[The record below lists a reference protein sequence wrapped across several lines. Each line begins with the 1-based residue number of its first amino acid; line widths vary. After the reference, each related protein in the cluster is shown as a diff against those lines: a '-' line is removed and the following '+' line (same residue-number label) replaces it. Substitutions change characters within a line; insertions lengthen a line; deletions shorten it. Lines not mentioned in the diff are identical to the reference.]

1 MSVEPRTADELT
13 RVIRAWLDADDSTH
27 WGDFEKALDSI
38 INPSENRVAKLEL
51 LQGDGFIAQADS
63 ILEGNKGEFVK
74 LVIVGERP
82 DGSYAVAGSHG
93 APEAVLLLQ
102 WGSHFLVTGKVVRS

>member
-38 INPSENRVAKLEL
+38 INPSETEL
-51 LQGDGFIAQADS
+51 PSWSSSRATGSLP
-63 ILEGNKGEFVK
+63 KGMAEM
-74 LVIVGERP
+74 I
-82 DGSYAVAGSHG
+82 
-93 APEAVLLLQ
+93 EAVL
-102 WGSHFLVTGKVVRS
+102 K